1 MPTARRWATTTTA
14 ELAAGH
20 LTSASERDRCD
31 EKRRPVWAAASYAA
45 LLGENCCD
53 LQRVSEERR
62 QCPSIGEPMRS
73 IRGVQ
78 QNERRRP
85 AASPTTSNP
94 SASSSA
100 RANDRNPA
108 WSSTIRTVAA
118 TGKSSHATLRPA
130 SGVAL
135 LTGYHRGR
143 PPRNKVCATGGS
155 AIDAVAPFPE
165 SRGSPDNSGGRAAA
179 SSQEGVGQLGE
190 RDDAHQAAA
199 QACHSVMSIA
209 STGSPGAAFRYCSYL
224 AVRSASA

>member
-85 AASPTTSNP
+85 APRLPRRTPQPRAARERTTET
-94 SASSSA
+94 
-100 RANDRNPA
+100 R
-108 WSSTIRTVAA
+108 
-118 TGKSSHATLRPA
+118 
-130 SGVAL
+130 
-135 LTGYHRGR
+135 RGR
-143 PPRNKVCATGGS
+143 RRLERSPPRGNRRT
-155 AIDAVAPFPE
+155 
-165 SRGSPDNSGGRAAA
+165 RRSGP
-179 SSQEGVGQLGE
+179 
-190 RDDAHQAAA
+190 HQ
-199 QACHSVMSIA
+199 V
-209 STGSPGAAFRYCSYL
+209 
-224 AVRSASA
+224 